1 MKVYLVTDQVPLLL
15 TVVLAEDLDLV
26 WRKIH
31 RVLAAEIHEINVK
44 KSNLSIGSNNLQ
56 NFFTLFTFYV
66 EVSQR
71 KSEIQT
77 LLMVHLCTSTYV
89 ECDM

>member
-31 RVLAAEIHEINVK
+31 RVLEAETHEINVK
-44 KSNLSIGSNNLQ
+44 KSNLSIGNNNLQ

-71 KSEIQT
+71 KFHQRYK
-77 LLMVHLCTSTYV
+77 CR
-89 ECDM
+89 